1 MADVIAKDVLAAA
14 QQHMI
19 DRESMYDTPGGERSI
34 PATVA
39 AFKAITGDGQ
49 IDSDERG
56 WLFMVLLKLVRCQQ
70 GNFKLDNYEDGAAYC
85 ALMAESA
92 AVERKELARDFFKNK
107 PVPDGFPD
115 TFPEEKTGPYQVAG
129 PVEDIG

>member
-1 MADVIAKDVLAAA
+1 MGEVIAKNVLAAA

-19 DRESMYDTPGGERSI
+19 DRESMYDKPGGERSI
-34 PATVA
+34 PATVE
-39 AFKAITGDGQ
+39 AFKAITGDGV

-70 GNFKLDNYEDGAAYC
+70 GNFKLDNYEDAAAYC

-92 AVERKELARDFFKNK
+92 ALERNS
-107 PVPDGFPD
+107 
-115 TFPEEKTGPYQVAG
+115 
-129 PVEDIG
+129 

>member
-115 TFPEEKTGPYQVAG
+115 TFPEENRAISGSRAS
-129 PVEDIG
+129 

>member
-1 MADVIAKDVLAAA
+1 LSEVIAKDVLAAA

-70 GNFKLDNYEDGAAYC
+70 GNFKLDNYEDAAAYC

-92 AVERKELARDFFKNK
+92 AVERNS
-107 PVPDGFPD
+107 
-115 TFPEEKTGPYQVAG
+115 
-129 PVEDIG
+129 

>member
-1 MADVIAKDVLAAA
+1 MSEVIAKDVLAAA

-39 AFKAITGDGQ
+39 AFKAIASDGLLNT
-49 IDSDERG
+49 DERG

-70 GNFKLDNYEDGAAYC
+70 GNFKLDNYEDAAAYC

-92 AVERKELARDFFKNK
+92 AVER
-107 PVPDGFPD
+107 VS
-115 TFPEEKTGPYQVAG
+115 
-129 PVEDIG
+129 